1 MGSVFT
7 AVDKRVDP
15 VHTSVTVGQQNNR
28 RGGVRKNTFQEGLSL
43 LC

>member
-15 VHTSVTVGQQNNR
+15 VHASVTVGQRNNR
-28 RGGVRKNTFQEGLSL
+28 RGGEHENTFQEGLSL